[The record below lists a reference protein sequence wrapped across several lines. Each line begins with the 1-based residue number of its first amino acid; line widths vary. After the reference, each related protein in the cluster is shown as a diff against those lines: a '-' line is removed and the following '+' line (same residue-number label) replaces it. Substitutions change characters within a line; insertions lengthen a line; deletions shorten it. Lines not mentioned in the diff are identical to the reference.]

1 MRLSTQ
7 SYPCVVS
14 AETLK
19 IGEQISICNALIIIT
34 NGSAMWSTNQLH
46 ISKLWSL
53 ISPLHVK
60 SWLMYSQALINSIA
74 SFQSVLFL
82 LCSFHMHWWFCA
94 RLQSNLVLYRIQRK
108 VFGFVFF
115 SIAFQDCQFYQLIPH
130 SHFFI
135 VASIAEY
142 FLSMVFVNHFLQE
155 IGVHFRPGFSRPS
168 VLLLK

>member
-1 MRLSTQ
+1 MINKPVT
-7 SYPCVVS
+7 
-14 AETLK
+14 
-19 IGEQISICNALIIIT
+19 
-34 NGSAMWSTNQLH
+34 
-46 ISKLWSL
+46 SL
-53 ISPLHVK
+53 IVVTYFSSSCHSK

-94 RLQSNLVLYRIQRK
+94 RLQSYSVLCRIQRK

-115 SIAFQDCQFYQLIPH
+115 SIPFQDCQFYQVIPH

-142 FLSMVFVNHFLQE
+142 FLPIDHFHKWRHTLLSLCVYVNYTYWPHFGWN
-155 IGVHFRPGFSRPS
+155 I
-168 VLLLK
+168 LLNCAYGSEASKAY